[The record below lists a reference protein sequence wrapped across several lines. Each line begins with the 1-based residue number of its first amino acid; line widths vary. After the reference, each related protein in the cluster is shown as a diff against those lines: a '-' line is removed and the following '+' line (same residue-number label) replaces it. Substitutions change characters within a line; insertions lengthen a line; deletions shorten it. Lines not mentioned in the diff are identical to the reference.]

1 MDYHTPIKFSRHPW
15 VWIQDKRETGINAK
29 GLYVVALMPA
39 ILMLIGFVANVMA
52 IFQLREY
59 SVASETVVITL
70 SCFLFVFGLINLA
83 FLHLMSKAKIRLERE
98 YRHYHI
104 LHKDIIEKI
113 RDYRTHKRWEEKH
126 GKTLLPDDIKR
137 DIQESKG
144 KTLSPDDIKRDIQE
158 ILSKFNDNYMK
169 KMHSPE
175 VSAVIKYRHSDNLVP
190 IRVGGDKNDRN
201 NEPELLKESFI
212 YQALNEYG
220 KPMRYIYVK
229 NLDDPDKYEY
239 RALGK
244 YIEDVKSRAGEKY
257 STFIALQIR
266 MGQRQPEWKFK
277 ASRDLGM
284 LGFDRK
290 KKYGFGNFER
300 HELEYIACF
309 VDMMSELVQD
319 LIEAEERETANEKK
333 RETQ

>member
-1 MDYHTPIKFSRHPW
+1 MEKHVPIALCKHPLIFIRDKF
-15 VWIQDKRETGINAK
+15 ETGVNAK
-29 GLYVVALMPA
+29 RLYVTALIPS
-39 ILMLIGFVANVMA
+39 ILIFIGLVANVIT
-52 IFQLREY
+52 IFRFPKHD
-59 SVASETVVITL
+59 VALETVVIIL
-70 SCFLFVFGLINLA
+70 SSLLFVFGLINLV
-83 FLHLMSKAKIRLERE
+83 FLHFLSKANIRLGRE
-98 YRHYHI
+98 YRHYNV

-113 RDYRTHKRWEEKH
+113 RDYRTYKRWK
-126 GKTLLPDDIKR
+126 
-137 DIQESKG
+137 ESEG
-144 KTLSPDDIKRDIQE
+144 ETLSPDDIKRDIQE

-201 NEPELLKESFI
+201 NKQELLKESFI
-212 YQALNEYG
+212 YQALNEVG
-220 KPMRYIYVK
+220 KTMRYIYVK
-229 NLDDPDKYEY
+229 NLNDPDKYEY

-244 YIEDVKSRAGEKY
+244 HIEDVKSRAGEKY
-257 STFIALQIR
+257 STFIALPR
-266 MGQRQPEWKFK
+266 RTGQQQPEWEFK
-277 ASRDLGM
+277 ARRDLGM

-319 LIEAEERETANEKK
+319 LIEAEERETAK
-333 RETQ
+333 